1 MNRYLVESTHAA
13 EDCHHVVEQFIF
25 HGHVMNFDWGCE
37 KGIHSGWA
45 ILEAENEAMA
55 LMAVPPAPALQVACH
70 KINQVYARKVPTHS
84 RLAWAKM

>member
-37 KGIHSGWA
+37 EGVHSGWA
-45 ILEAENEAMA
+45 ILESENEAMA
-55 LMAVPPAPALQVACH
+55 LLAVPPHLRS
-70 KINQVYARKVPTHS
+70 KS
-84 RLAWAKM
+84 RAIKLTKFTPEKFQHIHD